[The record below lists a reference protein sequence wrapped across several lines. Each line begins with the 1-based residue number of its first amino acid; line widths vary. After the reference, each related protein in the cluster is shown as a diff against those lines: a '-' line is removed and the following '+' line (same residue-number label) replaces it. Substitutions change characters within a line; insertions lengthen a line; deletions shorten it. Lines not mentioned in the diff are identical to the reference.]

1 MIVLGRSLT
10 FQQNIKTQ
18 LLLGFLLF
26 CFNCSSPTTQLSL
39 SGETMGTTY
48 HIKIVTGQE
57 HKAKKI
63 QKSVDSIL
71 VVFNKEMSTWDPNSE
86 ISTFNRWY
94 SLDSFKVSE
103 NFYEVVEQALVISKK
118 SKGMFD
124 ITVFDLLSLWGF
136 GPNPKSGIPEKSE
149 IDSILTYTGSQYLS
163 IDKNALIK
171 KHRKARID
179 LNAIAKGYGVDIIFN
194 YIKSL
199 GYENIFVEIGGEVRF
214 SGLNRNLN
222 KWSIGLENPPSNS
235 TTGKEVPF
243 FGIFSG
249 ESGSIATS
257 ANYRNIVDLDG
268 AILGHTIN
276 PKTGFPIQTNVLS
289 VSVVAKTCMEADAW
303 ATALMALSYEDGLEI
318 IDHFKNIGAVW
329 LLKTSDDNRV
339 ILKKGDFSITNPI
352 FEIRLL

>member
-1 MIVLGRSLT
+1 MIVLGKSLT

-48 HIKIVTGQE
+48 HIKIVTD
-57 HKAKKI
+57 KKNKSKEI
-63 QKSVDSIL
+63 QDSVDSIL
-71 VVFNKEMSTWDPNSE
+71 VNFNKEMSTWDPKSE
-86 ISTFNRWY
+86 ISIFNRWN
-94 SLDSFKVSE
+94 SLDSFKVSK
-103 NFYEVVEQALVISKK
+103 NFYKVVEQALIISKK

-149 IDSILTYTGSQYLS
+149 IDSVLAYTGSQYLS
-163 IDKNALIK
+163 VDKKALIK
-171 KHRKARID
+171 KHNKTRID

-194 YIKSL
+194 HIKSL

-214 SGLNRNLN
+214 SGRNRNSDE
-222 KWSIGLENPPSNS
+222 WSIGLENPPSNS
-235 TTGKEVPF
+235 TYREIPF
-243 FGIFSG
+243 FGIFRG
-249 ESGSIATS
+249 ESFAIATS
-257 ANYRNIVDLDG
+257 ANYRNFVDLDG
-268 AILGHTIN
+268 TILGHTIN

-318 IDHFKNIGAVW
+318 IGPLKNIGAVW

-339 ILKKGDFSITNPI
+339 IIKKGDFSITNPI
-352 FEIRLL
+352 FEIRSL

>member
-1 MIVLGRSLT
+1 MIVLGKSFTL
-10 FQQNIKTQ
+10 QQNIKTQ

-26 CFNCSSPTTQLSL
+26 CFNCSSPNNQFSF

-48 HIKIVTGQE
+48 HIKIVTD
-57 HKAKKI
+57 KKNKSKEI
-63 QKSVDSIL
+63 QDSVDSIL
-71 VVFNKEMSTWDPNSE
+71 VIFNKEMSTWDPNSE

-103 NFYEVVEQALVISKK
+103 NFYKVVEQALVISRK
-118 SKGMFD
+118 SEGMFD

-149 IDSILTYTGSQYLS
+149 IDSVLAYTGSQYLS
-163 IDKNALIK
+163 ADKKALIK
-171 KHRKARID
+171 KHKKTRID

-194 YIKSL
+194 HIKSL

-214 SGLNRNLN
+214 SGRNKKLD

-235 TTGKEVPF
+235 TGREVPF
-243 FGIFSG
+243 FGIFQS
-249 ESGSIATS
+249 ESAAIATS
-257 ANYRNIVDLDG
+257 ANYRNIVDLNG

-303 ATALMALSYEDGLEI
+303 ATALMALSYEDGLES
-318 IDHFKNIGAVW
+318 IDHYKNIGAVW

-339 ILKKGDFSITNPI
+339 IFKKGNFSITNPI
-352 FEIRLL
+352 FEIRSI